1 MTDTLLLFA
10 IVNVP
15 AFMLLACIV
24 YMYKKFS

>member
-1 MTDTLLLFA
+1 MINTLLLFA

-15 AFMLLACIV
+15 AFALLGCTI